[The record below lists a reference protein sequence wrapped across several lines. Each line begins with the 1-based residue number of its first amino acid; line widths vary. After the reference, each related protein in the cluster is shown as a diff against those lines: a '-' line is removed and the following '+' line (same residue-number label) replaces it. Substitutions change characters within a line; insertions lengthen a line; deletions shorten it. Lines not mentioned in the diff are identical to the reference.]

1 MAETKIIYHMDE
13 EETPYLVKLPV
24 APERVTLADFKNV
37 LSNRP
42 VHAYKFFFKSMDQD
56 FGVVKEEISD
66 DNAKLPCFNGRVVSW
81 LVLAEGAHSDAG
93 SQSTDGHTDLP
104 PPLERTGG
112 IGDSR
117 PPSFHPN
124 VASSR
129 DGMDNETGT
138 ESLVSHRRE
147 RARRRNREEAARTNG
162 HPRGDRRR
170 DLGLPPDS
178 ASTVLS
184 SELESSSFIDSDE
197 DDNTSRLSSST
208 EQSTSSRLIRKH
220 KRRRRKQRMRQADR
234 ASSFSSITDSTMS
247 LNIITVTL
255 NMERHHFLG
264 ISIVGQSNERGDGGI
279 YIGSIMKG
287 GAVAA
292 DGRIEPGDMLL
303 QVNDVNFENMSNDD
317 AVRVLREI
325 VSQTGPISLTVAKC
339 WDPTPRSYF
348 TVPRADPVRPIDPA
362 AWLSHTAA
370 LAGALP
376 HYGTS
381 PCSSGI
387 TRTSSS
393 SLTSSV
399 PGAPRLRGVLCL
411 TELEEA
417 PLTVKSDM
425 GAVVRVMQLPDSGLE
440 IRDRMWLK
448 ITIANAVIGADVVDW
463 LYAHVEGFKERREAR
478 KYASSMLK
486 RGFLRHTVNKITFSE
501 QCYYVF
507 GDLCSNLAALNLNSG
522 SSGASDQD
530 TLAPLPH
537 PAAPWPLGQ
546 GYPYQYPGPP
556 PCFPPAY
563 QDPGFSY
570 GSGSAGSQQSEGSK
584 SSGSTQS
591 AGGSSR
597 RALGREKERR
607 AAGGGGSGSESDH
620 TAPGGVGGSGCRD
633 RPASQLSRGSVAAP
647 GLPPSYPL
655 AKAYSVGGGP
665 PGGPPVRE
673 LAAVPPELTG
683 SRQSFQKAMGNPC
696 EFFVDIM

>member
-56 FGVVKEEISD
+56 FG
-66 DNAKLPCFNGRVVSW
+66 
-81 LVLAEGAHSDAG
+81 
-93 SQSTDGHTDLP
+93 
-104 PPLERTGG
+104 
-112 IGDSR
+112 
-117 PPSFHPN
+117 PN

-129 DGMDNETGT
+129 DGMDNETST
-138 ESLVSHRRE
+138 ESMVSHRRE
-147 RARRRNREEAARTNG
+147 RVRRRNREEATRTNG
-162 HPRGDRRR
+162 HLRGDRRR

-178 ASTVLS
+178 TSTVLS

-220 KRRRRKQRMRQADR
+220 KRRRRKQRMRQTDR

-264 ISIVGQSNERGDGGI
+264 ISIVGQSNDRGDGGI

-317 AVRVLREI
+317 AVRMLREI

-348 TVPRADPVRPIDPA
+348 TIPRADPVRPIDPA

-370 LAGALP
+370 LTGALP
-376 HYGTS
+376 RYGTS
-381 PCSSGI
+381 PCSSAVS
-387 TRTSSS
+387 RTSSS

-399 PGAPRLRGVLCL
+399 PGAAQ
-411 TELEEA
+411 LEEA

-425 GAVVRVMQLPDSGLE
+425 GAIVRVMQLPDSGLE

-463 LYAHVEGFKERREAR
+463 LYTHVEGFKERREAR

-522 SSGASDQD
+522 SSGASEQD

-563 QDPGFSY
+563 QDPSFSY

-584 SSGSTQS
+584 SSGSTRS

-597 RALGREKERR
+597 RALGREKEHR
-607 AAGGGGSGSESDH
+607 AAGAGGSGSESDH
-620 TAPGGVGGSGCRD
+620 TAPSGVGGSGWRE
-633 RPASQLSRGSVAAP
+633 RPASQLSCGSSPRSQASAAAP
-647 GLPPSYPL
+647 GLPPLHPL
-655 AKAYSVGGGP
+655 TKAYSVVGGP

>member
-56 FGVVKEEISD
+56 FGVVKEEISA
-66 DNAKLPCFNGRVVSW
+66 DNARLPCFNGRVVSW

-93 SQSTDGHTDLP
+93 SQATDGHTDLP
-104 PPLERTGG
+104 PPLERMGG

-124 VASSR
+124 VSSSR

-138 ESLVSHRRE
+138 ESMVSHRRE
-147 RARRRNREEAARTNG
+147 RARRRNREEAVRTNG

-197 DDNTSRLSSST
+197 DGSTSRLSSST

-220 KRRRRKQRMRQADR
+220 KRRRRKQRLRQTDR

-264 ISIVGQSNERGDGGI
+264 ISIVGQSNDRGDGGI

-348 TVPRADPVRPIDPA
+348 TIPR
-362 AWLSHTAA
+362 
-370 LAGALP
+370 
-376 HYGTS
+376 
-381 PCSSGI
+381 
-387 TRTSSS
+387 
-393 SLTSSV
+393 
-399 PGAPRLRGVLCL
+399 
-411 TELEEA
+411 ELEEG

-463 LYAHVEGFKERREAR
+463 LYTHVEGFKERREAR

-486 RGFLRHTVNKITFSE
+486 HGFLRHTVNKVTFSE

-507 GDLCSNLAALNLNSG
+507 GDLCSSLAALTLHSG

-530 TLAPLPH
+530 MLAPLPH

-584 SSGSTQS
+584 SSGSTRS

-597 RALGREKERR
+597 RALGREKEHRG
-607 AAGGGGSGSESDH
+607 AGAGGSGSESDH
-620 TAPGGVGGSGCRD
+620 TAASGVGGSGWRE
-633 RPASQLSRGSVAAP
+633 RPASQLSRGSSPHSQASAAP
-647 GLPPSYPL
+647 GLPPLHPL
-655 AKAYSVGGGP
+655 TKAYSVVGGP

>member
-56 FGVVKEEISD
+56 FGVVKEEIFD

-93 SQSTDGHTDLP
+93 SQGTDSHTDLP

-138 ESLVSHRRE
+138 ESMVSHRRE
-147 RARRRNREEAARTNG
+147 RARRRNRDEAARTNG

-170 DLGLPPDS
+170 ELGLPPDS
-178 ASTVLS
+178 TSTLLS

-197 DDNTSRLSSST
+197 EDNTSRLSSST

-220 KRRRRKQRMRQADR
+220 KCRRRKQRLRQTDR

-264 ISIVGQSNERGDGGI
+264 ISIVGQSNDRGDGGI

-348 TVPRADPVRPIDPA
+348 TIPR
-362 AWLSHTAA
+362 
-370 LAGALP
+370 
-376 HYGTS
+376 
-381 PCSSGI
+381 
-387 TRTSSS
+387 
-393 SLTSSV
+393 
-399 PGAPRLRGVLCL
+399 
-411 TELEEA
+411 ELEEA

-425 GAVVRVMQLPDSGLE
+425 SAIVRVMQLPDSGLE

-463 LYAHVEGFKERREAR
+463 LYTHVEGFKERREAR

-486 RGFLRHTVNKITFSE
+486 HGFLRHTVNKITFSE

-507 GDLCSNLAALNLNSG
+507 GDLCSNLASLNLNSG
-522 SSGASDQD
+522 SSGTSDQD

-537 PAAPWPLGQ
+537 PSVPWPLGQ

-563 QDPGFSY
+563 QDPGFNY

-584 SSGSTQS
+584 SSGSTR
-591 AGGSSR
+591 SSHR
-597 RALGREKERR
+597 TPGREERR
-607 AAGGGGSGSESDH
+607 ATGAGGSGSESDH
-620 TAPGGVGGSGCRD
+620 TVPSGSGSTGWWE
-633 RPASQLSRGSVAAP
+633 RPVSQLSRGSSPRSQASAVAP
-647 GLPPSYPL
+647 GLPPLHPL
-655 AKAYSVGGGP
+655 TKAYAVVGGP

>member
-56 FGVVKEEISD
+56 FGVVKEEISA
-66 DNAKLPCFNGRVVSW
+66 DNARLPCFNGRVVSW

-93 SQSTDGHTDLP
+93 SQATDGHTDLP
-104 PPLERTGG
+104 PPLERMGG

-138 ESLVSHRRE
+138 ESTVSHRRE

-220 KRRRRKQRMRQADR
+220 KRRRRKQRMRHTDR

-264 ISIVGQSNERGDGGI
+264 ISIVGQSNDRGDGGI

-370 LAGALP
+370 LTGALP
-376 HYGTS
+376 RY
-381 PCSSGI
+381 
-387 TRTSSS
+387 
-393 SLTSSV
+393 
-399 PGAPRLRGVLCL
+399 
-411 TELEEA
+411 ELEEA
-417 PLTVKSDM
+417 ALTVKSDM
-425 GAVVRVMQLPDSGLE
+425 GVVVRAMQLPDSGLE

-463 LYAHVEGFKERREAR
+463 LYTHVDGFKERREAR

-486 RGFLRHTVNKITFSE
+486 RGFLRHTVNKVTFSE

-537 PAAPWPLGQ
+537 PAAPWALGQ
-546 GYPYQYPGPP
+546 GYPYQYAGPP

-584 SSGSTQS
+584 SSGSTRS

-597 RALGREKERR
+597 RALGREERR
-607 AAGGGGSGSESDH
+607 GVGAGGSGSESDH
-620 TAPGGVGGSGCRD
+620 IAPSRAGGSSWRE
-633 RPASQLSRGSVAAP
+633 RPASQLSRGSSPHSQASAAAP
-647 GLPPSYPL
+647 GLPPLHPL
-655 AKAYSVGGGP
+655 TKAYSVVGGP

>member
-56 FGVVKEEISD
+56 FGVVKEEILD

-93 SQSTDGHTDLP
+93 SQGADSHTDLP
-104 PPLERTGG
+104 LPLERTGG

-117 PPSFHPN
+117 PPSFHLN

-170 DLGLPPDS
+170 DVGLPPDS
-178 ASTVLS
+178 TSTALS
-184 SELESSSFIDSDE
+184 SELESSSFVDSDE
-197 DDNTSRLSSST
+197 DGSTSR
-208 EQSTSSRLIRKH
+208 
-220 KRRRRKQRMRQADR
+220 
-234 ASSFSSITDSTMS
+234 
-247 LNIITVTL
+247 
-255 NMERHHFLG
+255 
-264 ISIVGQSNERGDGGI
+264 
-279 YIGSIMKG
+279 
-287 GAVAA
+287 
-292 DGRIEPGDMLL
+292 
-303 QVNDVNFENMSNDD
+303 
-317 AVRVLREI
+317 
-325 VSQTGPISLTVAKC
+325 C
-339 WDPTPRSYF
+339 
-348 TVPRADPVRPIDPA
+348 
-362 AWLSHTAA
+362 
-370 LAGALP
+370 
-376 HYGTS
+376 
-381 PCSSGI
+381 
-387 TRTSSS
+387 
-393 SLTSSV
+393 
-399 PGAPRLRGVLCL
+399 
-411 TELEEA
+411 
-417 PLTVKSDM
+417 
-425 GAVVRVMQLPDSGLE
+425 
-440 IRDRMWLK
+440 
-448 ITIANAVIGADVVDW
+448 
-463 LYAHVEGFKERREAR
+463 GFKERREAR
-478 KYASSMLK
+478 KYASSLLK
-486 RGFLRHTVNKITFSE
+486 HGFLRHTVNKITFSE

-537 PAAPWPLGQ
+537 PTAPWPLGQ

-570 GSGSAGSQQSEGSK
+570 GSGSTGSQQSEGSR
-584 SSGSTQS
+584 SSGSTR
-591 AGGSSR
+591 SSR
-597 RALGREKERR
+597 RAPGREKERR
-607 AAGGGGSGSESDH
+607 AAGAGGSGSESDH
-620 TAPGGVGGSGCRD
+620 TAPSGVGSSWREC
-633 RPASQLSRGSVAAP
+633 PAGQLSRGSSPRSQASATAP
-647 GLPPSYPL
+647 GLPTPHPVT
-655 AKAYSVGGGP
+655 KAYTVVGGP